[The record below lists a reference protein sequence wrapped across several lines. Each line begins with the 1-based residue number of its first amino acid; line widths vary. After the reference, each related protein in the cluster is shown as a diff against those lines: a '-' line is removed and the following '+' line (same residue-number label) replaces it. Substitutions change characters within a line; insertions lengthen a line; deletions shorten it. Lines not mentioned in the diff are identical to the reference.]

1 MVKTQYFTATSA
13 DGFIADQNDSLKWLF
28 EVPRDHDDGAWED
41 FIAGV
46 SVMAMGAT
54 TYEWVLDHDDLLENP
69 GTWQEYYGDR
79 PCWVFSHRELPTIA
93 GADLRFV
100 SGDAT
105 TVHAQMAEAAAGGN
119 IWLVGGGDLVG
130 QFDDAGLLD
139 EIHLGLQPVFL
150 GDGAPLLPRRLTSE
164 RVHLRTAH
172 QVGQTIRIVYEVQ
185 PRPGS

>member
-13 DGFIADQNDSLKWLF
+13 DGFIAAQNDSLEWLF

-79 PCWVFSHRELPTIA
+79 GVMLHVDNQLRAVRKSRCGTLRVPMLAPARVPRDHPLPATAVWA
-93 GADLRFV
+93 GQ
-100 SGDAT
+100 AT
-105 TVHAQMAEAAAGGN
+105 
-119 IWLVGGGDLVG
+119 D
-130 QFDDAGLLD
+130 
-139 EIHLGLQPVFL
+139 P
-150 GDGAPLLPRRLTSE
+150 
-164 RVHLRTAH
+164 
-172 QVGQTIRIVYEVQ
+172 
-185 PRPGS
+185 